1 MVTGEGPKAEPWGRT
16 VKVRK
21 GVITSLRIEKGWRI
35 EDLARKAICSVGTV
49 TNCER
54 GKPVMVVTVSKIA
67 KALGVEVQSLLERDD
82 QIGDDPPTPE
92 KLSTGSVKLGA
103 QFEKFDESSD
113 LFAIMEAVTKKFG
126 PHSQI
131 VVLYVSKGTVT
142 IGLGF
147 AELADLKT
155 LGRLFCA
162 FELDELGIYS
172 IALQDYDGII
182 GDLVGWVFQGQPW
195 VDFPPDSLRE
205 GLERLR
211 YHPTAPNKFSYK
223 YSSPKRSFFEV
234 GFDPDAT
241 RWILNASLEA
251 GAEKVIPELRDLL
264 KGDREEG
271 GEGGG

>member
-1 MVTGEGPKAEPWGRT
+1 MVTGEGPTTEPWGRT

-54 GKPVMVVTVSKIA
+54 GKPVLVVTVAKIA

-82 QIGDDPPTPE
+82 QVAKDAPDAE
-92 KLSTGSVKLGA
+92 KLSTGFIKLGA
-103 QFEKFDESSD
+103 QFERFDETSD
-113 LFAIMEAVTKKFG
+113 LLAIMEAVTKKFG
-126 PHSQI
+126 PHRQI

-147 AELADLKT
+147 AGLEDLKT

-162 FELDELGIYS
+162 YELDELGIFAV
-172 IALQDYDGII
+172 ALQDYDGII
-182 GDLVGWVFQGQPW
+182 GDLVGWIFQGQPW

-211 YHPTAPNKFSYK
+211 DHPTAPNKFSYK
-223 YSSPKRSFFEV
+223 FSSPKRTFFEV
-234 GFDPDAT
+234 GFDPDT
-241 RWILNASLEA
+241 DRWILSGNVET
-251 GAEKVIPELRDLL
+251 EEQRIIPELRDLL
-264 KGDREEG
+264 KGDHADEGEE
-271 GEGGG
+271 